1 MRTFVTGGAGFIGS
15 HTVEA
20 LLAAGHEVLVWDD
33 LSTGTLANL
42 AAVRDQVQFQ
52 QADVRDLLGLQ
63 AAARAWRP
71 DAFLHLAAL
80 ASVPRSVA
88 DPTLSHGVN
97 LTGTVNVLETARRE
111 GISRVVLACS
121 AAIYGNEPGVPK
133 TEAMPAGPTS
143 PYGLEKWQGEQY
155 AALFSTLYGL
165 TTVSLRYFN
174 VFGPRQDPR
183 SPYSGVISIFLDRL
197 LTSQPVVIEGTGEQT
212 RDFVYVAD
220 VADANVRA
228 LTLPLDGHH
237 RCNLGRCEETSILE
251 LYHLLCEAVGR
262 RAEPTFGPP
271 RAGDIFRS
279 FTDVTCAREVL
290 GFVPR
295 YTLAEGLARL
305 VEWYQSSAEQAALS
319 S

>member
-1 MRTFVTGGAGFIGS
+1 
-15 HTVEA
+15 
-20 LLAAGHEVLVWDD
+20 
-33 LSTGTLANL
+33 
-42 AAVRDQVQFQ
+42 
-52 QADVRDLLGLQ
+52 
-63 AAARAWRP
+63 
-71 DAFLHLAAL
+71 
-80 ASVPRSVA
+80 
-88 DPTLSHGVN
+88 
-97 LTGTVNVLETARRE
+97 
-111 GISRVVLACS
+111 
-121 AAIYGNEPGVPK
+121 
-133 TEAMPAGPTS
+133 MPAGPTS

-174 VFGPRQDPR
+174 VFGPLQDPR

-197 LTSQPVVIEGTGEQT
+197 LTGQPVVIEGTGEQT

-262 RAEPTFGPP
+262 RPEQTFGPP

-305 VEWYQSSAEQAALS
+305 VEWYQSSEEQAALS
-319 S
+319 G